1 MKLRLHRHSLRKSS
15 GFTLL
20 EVMVAL
26 TITGLALGSLFG
38 IVAGSKQLAWRS
50 EKILLEATEVRK
62 LINFSQLD
70 DTHGQLNLEFEND
83 ALLLTEGE
91 LFEVPDRKTQS
102 SLHTLRQ
109 YEVLDE
115 TNQLILTGS
124 YWLELDLPE

>member
-1 MKLRLHRHSLRKSS
+1 MNLPLHSHSLRKSS

-50 EKILLEATEVRK
+50 EQILLEAAEVRK

-70 DTHGQLNLEFEND
+70 ESHGQLNLEFEND
-83 ALLLTEGE
+83 ALFITDGE

-102 SLHTLRQ
+102 SLHALRQ

-115 TNQLILTGS
+115 NSQLILTGS
-124 YWLELDLPE
+124 YWLELDIPE